1 MRMIAVQGGRVTLEV
16 NGQRY
21 HPAR

>member
-21 HPAR
+21 HPAT